1 MISKKIYVLIFAFV
15 YSFAF
20 SCSSGDDEIDQ
31 NTEIPEES
39 PNNTHTNNPQ
49 KPDDIS
55 ESTDYIVT
63 DEIKT
68 ITLDS
73 KSKQEYLIY
82 KDYYWKHKIYLD
94 GTNICFNSYYGGG
107 EGWNLRNYGP
117 IYYQQYYV
125 GIRDRGEFTKLSEI
139 PTNTIY
145 FDHVNLPYYEF
156 KPNDTRKV
164 SIQFKPNHGYEVA
177 YIVDTGYKLRH
188 MRVYP
193 TKYTLNSNDVLTSV
207 TIEYQS
213 YP

>member
-107 EGWNLRNYGP
+107 EGWNLRNYGRF
-117 IYYQQYYV
+117 IINNITLVYE
-125 GIRDRGEFTKLSEI
+125 IR
-139 PTNTIY
+139 
-145 FDHVNLPYYEF
+145 VNLPNLVKYQQIL
-156 KPNDTRKV
+156 
-164 SIQFKPNHGYEVA
+164 SIL
-177 YIVDTGYKLRH
+177 IMLI
-188 MRVYP
+188 YP
-193 TKYTLNSNDVLTSV
+193 TTHLNQM
-207 TIEYQS
+207 IRGK
-213 YP
+213 